1 MTECYYNENDPFD
14 ATNPRNPQIRVLML
28 EIRNV
33 LMRHLQAAWREYCPV
48 TDPAESRAERL
59 VWLSAACG
67 RSITSANDLSDAELE
82 ACIKQLAGGTPAGAP
97 SEPQLWKI
105 RQLEKWLGWSDNSA
119 RLAGL
124 LRKLFKLDHP
134 AALSR
139 QQSWR
144 AIEALMQIAAR
155 QAGKTK
161 TQIREELRSWRPAV
175 AEGEIPF

>member
-1 MTECYYNENDPFD
+1 MP
-14 ATNPRNPQIRVLML
+14 
-28 EIRNV
+28 EIRTR
-33 LMRHLQAAWREYCPV
+33 LMRHLQAAWHDYCPV
-48 TDPAESRAERL
+48 SGAAESRAERL
-59 VWLSAACG
+59 VWLSATCG
-67 RSITSANDLSDAELE
+67 HTVSSANDLSDAEL
-82 ACIKQLAGGTPAGAP
+82 AVCIKGLAGGTPAGAP
-97 SEPQLWKI
+97 SDSQLWKI
-105 RQLEKWLGWSDNSA
+105 RQLEKWLGWADNSA

-144 AIEALMQIAAR
+144 AIECLMQIAAR

-175 AEGEIPF
+175 AAGEIPF

>member
-1 MTECYYNENDPFD
+1 MG
-14 ATNPRNPQIRVLML
+14 VLMP
-28 EIRNV
+28 EIRTR
-33 LMRHLQAAWREYCPV
+33 LMRHLQAAWHDYCPV
-48 TDPAESRAERL
+48 SGAAESRAERL

-67 RSITSANDLSDAELE
+67 RSITSANDLSDAELV

-105 RQLEKWLGWSDNSA
+105 RQLEKWLGWSGNSA

-144 AIEALMQIAAR
+144 AIECLMQIAAR

-175 AEGEIPF
+175 AAGEIPF

>member
-1 MTECYYNENDPFD
+1 MG
-14 ATNPRNPQIRVLML
+14 VLMP
-28 EIRNV
+28 EIRTR
-33 LMRHLQAAWREYCPV
+33 LMRHFQAAWREYCPV

-67 RSITSANDLSDAELE
+67 RSITSANDLSDAELA
-82 ACIKQLAGGTPAGAP
+82 ACIKALAKGGPAGTP

-105 RQLEKWLGWSDNSA
+105 RQLEKWLGWADNSA

-155 QAGKTK
+155 NAGKSK
-161 TQIREELRSWRPAV
+161 TEIREELRSWRPAV
-175 AEGEIPF
+175 AADDIPF

>member
-1 MTECYYNENDPFD
+1 MTKPYSLQPTAYSR
-14 ATNPRNPQIRVLML
+14 AR
-28 EIRNV
+28 
-33 LMRHLQAAWREYCPV
+33 LMRHLQAAWRDYCPV
-48 TDPAESRAERL
+48 SGAAESRAERL
-59 VWLSAACG
+59 VWLTAACG

-82 ACIKQLAGGTPAGAP
+82 ACIKGLAGGNTAGAP
-97 SEPQLWKI
+97 SDSQLWKI

-175 AEGEIPF
+175 AAGEIPF